1 MKIVIPSYHRSSSIN
16 DKSLKTLYESGYLPN
31 EIDLFVAG
39 DDEYDAYRSV
49 VHKDINIIIG
59 CKGLKNIRNFIFNY
73 YDEGEHLLC
82 LDDDIEELK
91 ILDPDTETLHD
102 LPDFKDIVGRGFDLC
117 EEHSLKLWGLF
128 TCCNPRF
135 MNNTQA
141 VTTDYKF
148 IIGNFFGC
156 INCRDMN
163 QVNVNDIDDYERSIR
178 SYQLYGG
185 SVRLNHVAAKT
196 KFLKN
201 EGGAQADVNRL
212 DTINQSIVSL
222 QEMYPD
228 MFYLKKKK
236 SGLGKT
242 IILKKRTRLN
252 VVVL

>member
-1 MKIVIPSYHRSSSIN
+1 MKIVIPSYQRSSSIN
-16 DKSLKTLYESGYLPN
+16 EKSLKTLYESGYLPQD
-31 EIDLFVAG
+31 IDLFVANEE
-39 DDEYDAYRSV
+39 EYDAYRAQ
-49 VHKDINIIIG
+49 VHIDINIIIG

-82 LDDDIEELK
+82 LDDDIEGLK
-91 ILDPDTETLHD
+91 TLVPNERLKD
-102 LPDFKDIVGRGFDLC
+102 LIDFKDIVRQGFDLC
-117 EEHSLKLWGLF
+117 DEHSLKLWGLF

-135 MNNTQA
+135 MNNTEA

-148 IIGNFFGC
+148 IIGNFFGV

-163 QVNVNDIDDYERSIR
+163 QVNVEDIDDYERSIR

-201 EGGAQADVNRL
+201 EGGAQADEQRF
-212 DTINQSIVSL
+212 DTINQSIEKL
-222 QEMYPD
+222 KDIYPD

-236 SGLGKT
+236 SGIGKT

>member
-1 MKIVIPSYHRSSSIN
+1 MKIVIPSYQRSSSIN
-16 DKSLKTLYESGYLPN
+16 EKSLKTLYESGYLPQD
-31 EIDLFVAG
+31 IDLFVANEE
-39 DDEYDAYRSV
+39 EYDAYRAQ
-49 VHKDINIIIG
+49 VHIDINIIIG

-82 LDDDIEELK
+82 LDDDIEGLK
-91 ILDPDTETLHD
+91 TLV
-102 LPDFKDIVGRGFDLC
+102 LNERLQNLIDFKDIVKQGFDLC
-117 EEHSLKLWGLF
+117 DEHSLKLWGLF

-135 MNNTQA
+135 MNNTEA

-148 IIGNFFGC
+148 IIGNFFGV

-163 QVNVNDIDDYERSIR
+163 QVNVEDIDDYERSIR

-201 EGGAQADVNRL
+201 EGGAQADEQRF
-212 DTINQSIVSL
+212 DTINQSIEKL
-222 QEMYPD
+222 KDIYPD

-236 SGLGKT
+236 SGIGKT

>member
-1 MKIVIPSYHRSSSIN
+1 MKIVIPSYQRSSSIN
-16 DKSLKTLYESGYLPN
+16 EKSLKTLYESGYLPQD
-31 EIDLFVAG
+31 IDLFVANEE
-39 DDEYDAYRSV
+39 EYDAYRAQ
-49 VHKDINIIIG
+49 VHIDINIIIG

-82 LDDDIEELK
+82 LDDDIEGLK
-91 ILDPDTETLHD
+91 VLDLHER
-102 LPDFKDIVGRGFDLC
+102 LQNLIDFKDIVRQGFDLC
-117 EEHSLKLWGLF
+117 DEHSLKLWGLF

-135 MNNTQA
+135 MNNTEA

-148 IIGNFFGC
+148 IIGNFFGV

-163 QVNVNDIDDYERSIR
+163 QVNVEDIDDYERSIR

-201 EGGAQADVNRL
+201 EGGAQADEQRF
-212 DTINQSIVSL
+212 DTINQSIEKL
-222 QEMYPD
+222 KDIYPD

-236 SGLGKT
+236 SGIGKT

>member
-1 MKIVIPSYHRSSSIN
+1 MKIVIPSYQRSSSIN
-16 DKSLKTLYESGYLPN
+16 EKSLKTLYESGYLPQD
-31 EIDLFVAG
+31 IDLFVANEE
-39 DDEYDAYRSV
+39 EYDAYRAQ
-49 VHKDINIIIG
+49 VHIDINIIIG

-82 LDDDIEELK
+82 LDDDIEGLK
-91 ILDPDTETLHD
+91 TLVLNERLKD
-102 LPDFKDIVGRGFDLC
+102 LIDFKDIVRQGFDLC
-117 EEHSLKLWGLF
+117 DEHSLKLWGLF

-135 MNNTQA
+135 MNNTEA

-148 IIGNFFGC
+148 IIGNFFGV

-163 QVNVNDIDDYERSIR
+163 QVNVEDIDDYERSIR

-201 EGGAQADVNRL
+201 EGGAQADEQRF
-212 DTINQSIVSL
+212 DTINQSIEKL
-222 QEMYPD
+222 KDIYPD

-236 SGLGKT
+236 SGIGKT

>member
-1 MKIVIPSYHRSSSIN
+1 MKIVIPSYQRSSSIN
-16 DKSLKTLYESGYLPN
+16 EKSLKTLYESGYLPQD
-31 EIDLFVAG
+31 IDLFVANEE
-39 DDEYDAYRSV
+39 EYDAYRAQ
-49 VHKDINIIIG
+49 VHIDINIIIG

-82 LDDDIEELK
+82 LDDDIEGLK
-91 ILDPDTETLHD
+91 TLV
-102 LPDFKDIVGRGFDLC
+102 LNERLQNLIDFKDIVKQGFDLC

-135 MNNTQA
+135 MNNTEA

-148 IIGNFFGC
+148 IIGNFFGV

-163 QVNVNDIDDYERSIR
+163 QVNVEDIDDYERSIR

-201 EGGAQADVNRL
+201 EGGAQADEQRF
-212 DTINQSIVSL
+212 DTINQSIEKL
-222 QEMYPD
+222 KDIYPD

-236 SGLGKT
+236 SGIGKT